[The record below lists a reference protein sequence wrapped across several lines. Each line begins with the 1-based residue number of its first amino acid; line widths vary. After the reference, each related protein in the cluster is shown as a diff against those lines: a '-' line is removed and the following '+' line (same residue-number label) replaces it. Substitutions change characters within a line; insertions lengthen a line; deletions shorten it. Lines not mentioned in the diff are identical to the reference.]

1 VTRWIHGY
9 RCAACSGRGM
19 VRVPMP
25 AEERRARL
33 AARRVRLEALRRTS
47 QRSYLRYKASPLPKR
62 IVTRTCAC
70 CGGGGFLCVLLDPH
84 IEVI

>member
-1 VTRWIHGY
+1 
-9 RCAACSGRGM
+9 M

-33 AARRVRLEALRRTS
+33 AARRVRLEVLRRTS
-47 QRSYLRYKASPLPKR
+47 LRSYLLYKASPLPKR

-70 CGGGGFLCVLLDPH
+70 CGGGGFLRILLDSH
-84 IEVI
+84 MDETS